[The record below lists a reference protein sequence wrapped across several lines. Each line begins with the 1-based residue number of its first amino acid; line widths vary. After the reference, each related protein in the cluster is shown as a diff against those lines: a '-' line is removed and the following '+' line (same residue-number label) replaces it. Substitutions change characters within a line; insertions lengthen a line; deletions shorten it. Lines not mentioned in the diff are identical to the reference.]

1 MCQTKSG
8 EGSLLFDDALHDV
21 GFDGVLVAICD
32 KVLEILANNF
42 FLRCLDFQTKLSVDL
57 SLLVYFLF
65 GL

>member
-1 MCQTKSG
+1 M
-8 EGSLLFDDALHDV
+8 FDDALHDV